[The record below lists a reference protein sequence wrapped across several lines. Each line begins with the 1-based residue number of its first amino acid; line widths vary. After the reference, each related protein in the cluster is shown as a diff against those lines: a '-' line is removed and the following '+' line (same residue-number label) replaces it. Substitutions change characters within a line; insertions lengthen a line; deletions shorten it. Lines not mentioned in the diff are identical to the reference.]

1 MRRRMMVG
9 AGAVVVGLVAAGVA
23 AGALRSAD
31 DQPARSNGTTLVTG
45 FHEAGEKFDLGGRTI
60 DRGRYTAGYSLEVR
74 VLSPMPD
81 LLVECMLV
89 DLSGQITGFDQP
101 EMLARAN
108 GEWVELKYE
117 DVLELPDATLSIR
130 CSPTVTGELSASFR
144 NVRLIASKETIR
156 DRD

>member
-1 MRRRMMVG
+1 MRRRSILLASGVVVAAVAIG
-9 AGAVVVGLVAAGVA
+9 AGGW
-23 AGALRSAD
+23 ALRNPES
-31 DQPARSNGTTLVTG
+31 QPPRNDGTTLVTG

-108 GEWVELKYE
+108 GEWVELSYE

-130 CSPTVTGELSASFR
+130 CSPTRSGELSASFR
-144 NVRLIASKETIR
+144 NVELIASKETIR

>member
-1 MRRRMMVG
+1 MRRRSIVLTG
-9 AGAVVVGLVAAGVA
+9 TAVVVAVAVGTGSWAFRNA
-23 AGALRSAD
+23 DAEAPRSD
-31 DQPARSNGTTLVTG
+31 GTTLVTG

-74 VLSPMPD
+74 LLSPMPD
-81 LLVECMLV
+81 LLLECMLV

-130 CSPTVTGELSASFR
+130 CSPTASGELSASFR
-144 NVRLIASKETIR
+144 NVELIASKETIR